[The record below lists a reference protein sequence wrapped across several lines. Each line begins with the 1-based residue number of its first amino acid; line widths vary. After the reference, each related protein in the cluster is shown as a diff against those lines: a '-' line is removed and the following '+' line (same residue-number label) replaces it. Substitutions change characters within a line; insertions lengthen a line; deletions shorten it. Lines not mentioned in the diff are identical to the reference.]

1 MGIRMIPEQFD
12 EDRRKDPKRAA
23 EARVFDALRNLNLD
37 GYGLYEFRYRRGG
50 RELDFASW
58 LDLLGRFALQVKG
71 GPYEM
76 DEVGRWYL
84 IRPDG
89 RRESVASPLLATA
102 DASMEL
108 RNAIRAATGYKTFVV
123 GVLLFPDM
131 ERNEEMERAALNH
144 KHVHIIWGLDNLSR
158 DLMRIASQ
166 EIFYPP
172 SHEFSRNEWEAV
184 NRIQYRSLE
193 GTREG
198 PRDEAAATGEDAPA
212 LAGEMPLSLGSA
224 TINIQHVERLTI
236 MSNPPSPE
244 TGQTPQAPGA

>member
-23 EARVFDALRNLNLD
+23 EARVYDALRNLDLG

-50 RELDFASW
+50 RELDFAFW
-58 LDLLGRFALQVKG
+58 LDLQGRFALQAKG
-71 GPYEM
+71 GPYDM
-76 DEVGRWYL
+76 DETGRWYL

-131 ERNEEMERAALNH
+131 ARNEEMERAALNH

-172 SHEFSRNEWEAV
+172 SPEFSRNEWEAV

-198 PRDEAAATGEDAPA
+198 SRDEAAAGEDAP
-212 LAGEMPLSLGSA
+212 LPAGEMPLSLGSA
-224 TINIQHVERLTI
+224 TINIHHVERLII
-236 MSNPPSPE
+236 MGNAAPPE
-244 TGQTPQAPGA
+244 TGQASQAPGA

>member
-23 EARVFDALRNLNLD
+23 EARVFDALQNLDLD
-37 GYGLYEFRYRRGG
+37 GYGLYEFRHRRGG
-50 RELDFASW
+50 REVDFALW
-58 LDLLGRFALQVKG
+58 LDLQGRFAVQVKG
-71 GPYEM
+71 GRYDM
-76 DEVGRWYL
+76 DETGRWYL

-89 RRESVASPLLATA
+89 RRESVASPLSATA

-108 RNAIRAATGYKTFVV
+108 RNAIRAATEFKNFVV

-166 EIFYPP
+166 EIYYPP
-172 SHEFSRNEWEAV
+172 SPEFSRNEWEAV

-193 GTREG
+193 GTREAT
-198 PRDEAAATGEDAPA
+198 RDDAAAEGDVPAP
-212 LAGEMPLSLGSA
+212 AGEMPLNLGSA

-236 MSNPPSPE
+236 MSNPPPPE